1 MLVCD
6 QNTSFKSVTMQ
17 PKKKL
22 SARQE
27 RILEVIREF
36 MRENGLPPTVRD
48 IQRACQISSTSV
60 VDYNLRILQ
69 REGYLGR
76 KPDVARGIELPGAG
90 GLGVSDEPPVM
101 RVPVVAYIAAGEPL
115 PVLESGVWDSGE
127 PMDTVEVP
135 PEMQKKSA
143 GPLYALRVRGTS
155 MIDALVDDGDVV
167 VVEPTRA
174 ASNGEMVVARLR
186 MENETTLKRL
196 YHEGERVRLQPANS
210 TMEPIISAADNVE
223 VQGKVVGIIRMIP

>member
-1 MLVCD
+1 
-6 QNTSFKSVTMQ
+6 MQ

-27 RILEVIREF
+27 RMMEVIRDF
-36 MRENGLPPTVRD
+36 MCENGLPPTVRD
-48 IQRACQISSTSV
+48 IQKACGISSTSV

-76 KPDVARGIELPGAG
+76 KPDVARGIELAGAG
-90 GLGVSDEPPVM
+90 GLGVSHEPAVI
-101 RVPVVAYIAAGEPL
+101 RIPVVAYIAAGEPL
-115 PVLESGVWDSGE
+115 PVLDDGGWAAGE
-127 PMDTVEVP
+127 PMDTIELP
-135 PEMQKKSA
+135 PEMQRNK

-174 ASNGEMVVARLR
+174 AANGEMVVARLKL
-186 MENETTLKRL
+186 ENETTLKRFYL
-196 YHEGERVRLQPANS
+196 EGEQVRLQPANS
-210 TMEPIISAADNVE
+210 TMEPIMSAADNVE
-223 VQGKVVGIIRMIP
+223 VQGKVVGIIRMLP

>member
-1 MLVCD
+1 
-6 QNTSFKSVTMQ
+6 MQ

-27 RILEVIREF
+27 RMMEVIRDF

-48 IQRACQISSTSV
+48 IQKACGISSTSV

-76 KPDVARGIELPGAG
+76 KPDVARGIELAGAG
-90 GLGVSDEPPVM
+90 GLGVSHEPAVI
-101 RVPVVAYIAAGEPL
+101 RIPVVAYIAAGEPL
-115 PVLESGVWDSGE
+115 PVLDDGGWAAGE
-127 PMDTVEVP
+127 PMDTIELP
-135 PEMQKKSA
+135 PEMQRNK

-174 ASNGEMVVARLR
+174 AANGEMVVARLKL
-186 MENETTLKRL
+186 ENETTLKRFYL
-196 YHEGERVRLQPANS
+196 EGEQVRLQPANS
-210 TMEPIISAADNVE
+210 TMEPIMSAADNVE
-223 VQGKVVGIIRMIP
+223 VQGKVVGIIRMLP